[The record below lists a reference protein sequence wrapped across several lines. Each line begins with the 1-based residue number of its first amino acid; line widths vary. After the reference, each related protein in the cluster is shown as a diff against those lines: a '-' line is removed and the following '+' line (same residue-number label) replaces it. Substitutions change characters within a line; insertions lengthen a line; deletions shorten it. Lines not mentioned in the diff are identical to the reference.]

1 MRKTLLLLLAF
12 LPLALLGQ
20 ELKCCE
26 SKEEVEDHLSGKWKM
41 KNTGSNTV
49 FKYWF
54 EKGQGHWTEMV
65 PDEKKGE
72 YVISN
77 EYPFT
82 YKLINDEGYTL
93 KIDYA
98 QGHWTGE
105 LKSLNSNKMLL
116 VSNGKETEYIKE
128 SQ

>member
-12 LPLALLGQ
+12 LPLVLLGQ

-41 KNTGSNTV
+41 KNTDSNTV

-65 PDEKKGE
+65 PAEKKGE
-72 YVISN
+72 YMITDFLFK
-77 EYPFT
+77 YW
-82 YKLINDEGYTL
+82 INDDQGYTL